1 MNLARNVR
9 IDVENP
15 FFTTSR
21 FVAAPAELTVGE
33 MMIIVHAA
41 LGLEPSH
48 PGILV
53 DGDDTP
59 IDVLSIIDQD
69 FFETFREV
77 AHYHPSDGAWNIS
90 ISVADSSRV
99 VMGLPALIAGE
110 GPDLMSELGNA
121 EAMFKVVLDV
131 QATMAYMAVPT
142 ESMERIFALFPNY
155 TLDQIHQRLTTF
167 FPPAVAQRLAT
178 MGTEAANLEGGTK
191 PALPGDLPLDPF
203 RSTPFED
210 IPVPSPEMLKQWRAD
225 IHEAYPELRPDYELP
240 ALNDA
245 IAAHVGQRI
254 REYLEVIEEFPRLTG
269 AGYLKQAAVARLKE
283 GLNSPNDFEDVK
295 REDYHQ
301 PLLNLRGFLTDL
313 DWIKTT
319 TTDIKLTKYGRKAMS
334 DPLWA
339 TQVVLNNIPYAYAE
353 PEGIPQLSFE
363 LVHLFRG
370 EWEFNPEYDYTHAI
384 TRDLLFTLGIL
395 EDDSTFPD
403 ITDGCEG
410 FLGEIITK
418 VREELNQELG

>member
-41 LGLEPSH
+41 LGLEPAA

-53 DGDDTP
+53 EAGGDEP
-59 IDVLSIIDQD
+59 IDVLAIIDED
-69 FFETFREV
+69 FFETFRDG
-77 AHYHPSDGAWNIS
+77 AQYHPSEGAWNIVLS
-90 ISVADSSRV
+90 IADSSRV

-110 GPDLMSELGNA
+110 GPDLVSALGSA
-121 EAMFKVVLDV
+121 EEMFKVVVDV
-131 QATMAYMAVPT
+131 QSTMAYMAVPT
-142 ESMERIFALFPNY
+142 DSMEHIFAHFPNY

-167 FPPAVAQRLAT
+167 YPPAVAQRLAT

-191 PALPGDLPLDPF
+191 PALPGDLPLDPLHDELEQLG
-203 RSTPFED
+203 TPTTK
-210 IPVPSPEMLKQWRAD
+210 MLEEWRAE
-225 IHEAYPELRPDYELP
+225 IHKTYPELAPDYALP
-240 ALNDA
+240 TLNDA

-283 GLNSPNDFEDVK
+283 GLNSPNDFDEVK

-319 TTDIKLTKYGRKAMS
+319 TTEIKLTKYGRKAMS

-363 LVHLFRG
+363 LVHLLRG

-384 TRDLLFTLGIL
+384 TRDLLFTLGVI
-395 EDDSTFPD
+395 EDDSTFPI

-410 FLGEIITK
+410 FLGAIITK
-418 VREELNQELG
+418 VREELNQELD

>member
-9 IDVENP
+9 VDVENP

-41 LGLEPSH
+41 LGLEPSA

-53 DGDDTP
+53 EAGGDEP
-59 IDVLSIIDQD
+59 IDVLAIIDED
-69 FFETFREV
+69 FFETFHEG
-77 AHYHPSDGAWNIS
+77 AQYHPSDGAWNIVLS
-90 ISVADSSRV
+90 IADTSRV

-110 GPDLMSELGNA
+110 GPDLVSALGSA
-121 EAMFKVVLDV
+121 EEMFKVVVDV
-131 QATMAYMAVPT
+131 QATMAYMAVPAH
-142 ESMERIFALFPNY
+142 SMEHIFAHFPNY

-167 FPPAVAQRLAT
+167 YPPAVAQRLAT

-191 PALPGDLPLDPF
+191 PALPGDVPLDPF
-203 RSTPFED
+203 HDELEQLSTPTT
-210 IPVPSPEMLKQWRAD
+210 EMLEEWRAE
-225 IHEAYPELRPDYELP
+225 IHATYPELRPDYALP
-240 ALNDA
+240 TFDDA
-245 IAAHVGQRI
+245 IAHHVGQRI

-283 GLNSPNDFEDVK
+283 GLNSPNDFDEVK

-319 TTDIKLTKYGRKAMS
+319 TTDIKLTKYGHKAMS

-363 LVHLFRG
+363 LVYLLRG
-370 EWEFNPEYDYTHAI
+370 EWELNPEYDYTHAI
-384 TRDLLFTLGIL
+384 TRDLLFTLGVI
-395 EDDSTFPD
+395 EDDSTFPI

-410 FLGEIITK
+410 FLGAIITK
-418 VREELNQELG
+418 VREELNQELD